1 MTRLAPLISGFLRD
15 HMPRQRGCSPHSC
28 ETYAHSFRLLF
39 AFVAKRT
46 GTKPSQLHV
55 EQLDAALI
63 LDFLTHLE
71 QERGNRAVTI
81 FDRDTRFQIAAEFAD
96 KFEEAARNMKP
107 NEGRIAR
114 VDGSGNDDA
123 VPMHAAPARK
133 NGKDGATA
141 TAGAKND
148 AGGTA
153 PLRGRAKARAS
164 DHPHGKGGKPQSH
177 RNGPRPHTAS
187 PTSTGAPKGASK
199 YADKKKRAAPRT

>member
-71 QERGNRAVTI
+71 QERGNRAVTRNLPHRPRA
-81 FDRDTRFQIAAEFAD
+81 DRQDRSSGVDVHRHRKSQVDPTRFNPSDNASIEANHTEFG
-96 KFEEAARNMKP
+96 EVVR
-107 NEGRIAR
+107 
-114 VDGSGNDDA
+114 SGQ
-123 VPMHAAPARK
+123 M
-133 NGKDGATA
+133 
-141 TAGAKND
+141 
-148 AGGTA
+148 
-153 PLRGRAKARAS
+153 
-164 DHPHGKGGKPQSH
+164 
-177 RNGPRPHTAS
+177 
-187 PTSTGAPKGASK
+187 
-199 YADKKKRAAPRT
+199 